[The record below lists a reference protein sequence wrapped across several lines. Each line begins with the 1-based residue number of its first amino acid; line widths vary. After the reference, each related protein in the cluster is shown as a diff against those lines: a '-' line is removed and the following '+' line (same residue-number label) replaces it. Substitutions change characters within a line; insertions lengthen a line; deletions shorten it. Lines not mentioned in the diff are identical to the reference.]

1 MKKNKLCLH
10 LFIKNKLWGGLVFG
24 VKEDRSLQAKLWD
37 EYDDCVLPHKQNESF
52 FVQDASALEE
62 QLEQDHLYL
71 KSDSCSTITQAKRFM
86 GFQIDMMPILTNSV
100 KIITV
105 WDSEVFFF
113 FFLQPKQVH
122 RNQTSVS
129 VWVYLC
135 VEGHRCPLGI
145 LRHFMSVVEVVGQG
159 WLLMFVHQI
168 WVGAVC
174 SYGHSQ
180 QAMYHNICIP
190 V

>member
-105 WDSEVFFF
+105 QDSEVFFF
-113 FFLQPKQVH
+113 YSQNKFTEIKPVCLYEF
-122 RNQTSVS
+122 TC
-129 VWVYLC
+129 VWKATDALWAYWDILC
-135 VEGHRCPLGI
+135 L
-145 LRHFMSVVEVVGQG
+145 
-159 WLLMFVHQI
+159 
-168 WVGAVC
+168 
-174 SYGHSQ
+174 
-180 QAMYHNICIP
+180 
-190 V
+190 